1 MVTAHRPAIVFTS
14 RNQAAGC
21 EINGWDGIA
30 KTGGTRL
37 AGGGR
42 RHTRQIKIALRLPA
56 LGGCFFRRIVFYC
69 AAKNIVM
76 PTKIETKTNE
86 LCEAILEQLKAGGI
100 RQRIDTFLAD
110 ATARGQYE
118 SLMSKGQA
126 LQEKQHHGQTLEPAE
141 ISAFEK
147 DRDALLKNPVA
158 SGFLDAQEEM
168 HDLQHSV
175 QKFVAK
181 TIELGRLPSAED
193 LESSCGHG
201 GCGCHDH

>member
-1 MVTAHRPAIVFTS
+1 
-14 RNQAAGC
+14 
-21 EINGWDGIA
+21 
-30 KTGGTRL
+30 
-37 AGGGR
+37 
-42 RHTRQIKIALRLPA
+42 
-56 LGGCFFRRIVFYC
+56 
-69 AAKNIVM
+69 M
-76 PTKIETKTNE
+76 PTKVETKTNE
-86 LCEAILEQLKAGGI
+86 LCQAILEEINSNGVRK
-100 RQRIDTFLAD
+100 RIDTFLSD

-147 DRDALLKNPVA
+147 DREALLHNPVA

-175 QKFVAK
+175 QKVVAK
-181 TIELGRLPSAED
+181 TIELGRIPGADDLAEGG
-193 LESSCGHG
+193 SCGH